1 MTLIHKHRHGPVELW
16 TLERADR
23 LNALPDPEDGEAFAA
38 ACESVNADREVRCVV
53 LTGAGRAFSAGGDL
67 KAMKERRDLFE
78 GTGAEIRER
87 YRRVVH
93 RIVRSL
99 YGLEV
104 PLVAAVNGPAMGLG
118 CDIAGLADIRIA
130 SETASFGVPFLKLGI
145 LPGDGGAWL
154 MPRNVGYARA
164 AEMLFTA
171 RTLDARTALEWGL
184 INRVVPAGQLMDE
197 ALKTAAEI
205 AAQAPHALRMTK
217 ALLRQGRDATFDQ
230 ILEMTASMQALAH
243 LTDDHAEGVAA
254 VLEKRPADFTGRE
267 SLVLSWPPPG
277 GPGRAWSGRRGRRRR
292 PRVGRRRSGRAS
304 CT

>member
-1 MTLIHKHRHGPVELW
+1 MSLIQTERRGAIEVW
-16 TLERADR
+16 TLSRPDR
-23 LNALPDPEDGEAFAA
+23 LNALPDLGDGEVFAA
-38 ACESVNADREVRCVV
+38 ACATANADAAVRCVV

-67 KAMKERRDLFE
+67 KAMRDRRDLFE
-78 GTGAEIRER
+78 GSGAEIRER

-130 SETASFGVPFLKLGI
+130 SEAASFGVPFLKLGI

-164 AEMLFTA
+164 AEMLFTS
-171 RTLDARTALEWGL
+171 RVLDARTALEWGL
-184 INRVVPAGQLMDE
+184 ISRVVPADRLMDE
-197 ALKTAAEI
+197 AMTIAGEV
-205 AAQAPHALRMTK
+205 AAQAPHSLRMTK

-230 ILEMTASMQALAH
+230 ILEMTAAMQALAH
-243 LTDDHAEGVAA
+243 LTDDHAEGAA
-254 VLEKRPADFTGRE
+254 AALEKRRPDF
-267 SLVLSWPPPG
+267 
-277 GPGRAWSGRRGRRRR
+277 RGR
-292 PRVGRRRSGRAS
+292 
-304 CT
+304 

>member
-1 MTLIHKHRHGPVELW
+1 MTLIHKDRRGPVELW
-16 TLERADR
+16 TLERPDR
-23 LNALPDPEDGEAFAA
+23 LNALPDLEDGDAFAA
-38 ACESVNADREVRCVV
+38 ACEAVNANPEVRCVV

-67 KAMKERRDLFE
+67 KAMKERRDLFH

-130 SETASFGVPFLKLGI
+130 SEAASFGVPFLKLGI

-171 RTLDARTALEWGL
+171 RVLDARTALDWGL
-184 INRVVPAGQLMDE
+184 VNRVVPADRLMDE
-197 ALKTAAEI
+197 ALATAAEI

-230 ILEMTASMQALAH
+230 ILEMTAAMQALAH
-243 LTDDHAEGVAA
+243 LTDDHAEGVSS
-254 VLEKRPADFTGRE
+254 VLEKRPADFTGR
-267 SLVLSWPPPG
+267 
-277 GPGRAWSGRRGRRRR
+277 
-292 PRVGRRRSGRAS
+292 
-304 CT
+304 

>member
-1 MTLIHKHRHGPVELW
+1 MTLIRIERRDAVQIW
-16 TLERADR
+16 TLDRAER
-23 LNALPDPEDGEAFAA
+23 LNALPDLGDGEAFAA
-38 ACESVNADREVRCVV
+38 ACEAVNADQTVRCVV

-67 KAMKERRDLFE
+67 KAMRDRRDLFE

-104 PLVAAVNGPAMGLG
+104 PLVTAVNGPAMGLG
-118 CDIAGLADIRIA
+118 CDIAGLGDIRIA
-130 SETASFGVPFLKLGI
+130 SEAASFGVPFLKLGI

-164 AEMLFTA
+164 AEMLFTS
-171 RTLDARTALEWGL
+171 RTLDAKTALDWGL
-184 INRVVPAGQLMDE
+184 VSRVVPAERLMDE
-197 ALKTAAEI
+197 ALAVAGEI

-230 ILEMTASMQALAH
+230 ILEMTAAMQALAH
-243 LTDDHAEGVAA
+243 LTDDHAEGAA
-254 VLEKRPADFTGRE
+254 AALEKRRGDFKGR
-267 SLVLSWPPPG
+267 
-277 GPGRAWSGRRGRRRR
+277 
-292 PRVGRRRSGRAS
+292 
-304 CT
+304 

>member
-1 MTLIHKHRHGPVELW
+1 MTLIHKDRRGPVELW
-16 TLERADR
+16 TLERPDR
-23 LNALPDPEDGEAFAA
+23 LNALPDLEDGEAFAA
-38 ACESVNADREVRCVV
+38 ACEAVNADPEVRCVV

-67 KAMKERRDLFE
+67 KAMKERRDLFQ

-130 SETASFGVPFLKLGI
+130 SEAASFGVPFLKLGI

-171 RTLDARTALEWGL
+171 RVLDARTALDWGL
-184 INRVVPAGQLMDE
+184 VNRVVPAERLMDE
-197 ALKTAAEI
+197 ALATAAEI

-230 ILEMTASMQALAH
+230 ILEMTAAMQALAH
-243 LTDDHAEGVAA
+243 LTDDHAEGVSS
-254 VLEKRPADFTGRE
+254 VLEKRPADFTGH
-267 SLVLSWPPPG
+267 
-277 GPGRAWSGRRGRRRR
+277 
-292 PRVGRRRSGRAS
+292 
-304 CT
+304 